1 MGTKD
6 RSRPALSSSSS
17 SPCSPSG
24 SVLPHSDRL
33 SPKELK
39 MASPNRSSVVSAP
52 AAPASQ
58 SVLVQSRKSSL
69 AFILTGNQECDGDG
83 QEDDEED
90 EQEDAKGHEYGSY
103 QQEYVARH
111 SFYESHGHSS
121 QFSRRQE
128 HTQQHHHSRPQQHAQ
143 YFHQHQQQYRHQEC
157 QPQRSQLR
165 YPPPTSAPA
174 ASFSST
180 PHMRPSFPLEVR
192 PEPPRSPFESGRW
205 AETQPRKKGSKFCV
219 VPGCISRAKHA
230 RLCWKHGGS
239 VKCKVSTCSN
249 RAKSKGVCWSHGG
262 GTICSFDDC
271 STISVSN
278 GVCWAH
284 GGGKRCVVEGC
295 GRPSYERT
303 GNLCSV
309 HFADSIV

>member
-205 AETQPRKKGSKFCV
+205 AETQPRKKVRARTSAERDLTEGYQDTNVLTSTLYREASSASCRGASVEPSTRDCAGSTV
-219 VPGCISRAKHA
+219 RPPSLMVTSKHSGIQA
-230 RLCWKHGGS
+230 R
-239 VKCKVSTCSN
+239 
-249 RAKSKGVCWSHGG
+249 R
-262 GTICSFDDC
+262 
-271 STISVSN
+271 
-278 GVCWAH
+278 
-284 GGGKRCVVEGC
+284 
-295 GRPSYERT
+295 
-303 GNLCSV
+303 
-309 HFADSIV
+309 

>member
-1 MGTKD
+1 
-6 RSRPALSSSSS
+6 
-17 SPCSPSG
+17 
-24 SVLPHSDRL
+24 
-33 SPKELK
+33 
-39 MASPNRSSVVSAP
+39 MASPRDSSTS
-52 AAPASQ
+52 AAPASPET
-58 SVLVQSRKSSL
+58 SNRENRKSSL
-69 AFILTGNQECDGDG
+69 AFILTGNQDCD
-83 QEDDEED
+83 QEED
-90 EQEDAKGHEYGSY
+90 QNEEKDHEYSSY
-103 QQEYVARH
+103 HQEYTARH
-111 SFYESHGHSS
+111 SSYETPGYSY
-121 QFSRRQE
+121 Q
-128 HTQQHHHSRPQQHAQ
+128 HSRDHEWGHAKPHHYHPQ
-143 YFHQHQQQYRHQEC
+143 
-157 QPQRSQLR
+157 SQLR
-165 YPPPTSAPA
+165 YPSSPASGAFSASPQM
-174 ASFSST
+174 T
-180 PHMRPSFPLEVR
+180 PQPSFPLEM
-192 PEPPRSPFESGRW
+192 PPDTPRTQLESGRW
-205 AETQPRKKGSKFCV
+205 TDSQPRKKGSKFCV

-284 GGGKRCVVEGC
+284 GGGKRCVVQGC